1 MRRSLLLLAL
11 PLVLTACD
19 SGRDGPPRRAVI
31 TAVQIDDAPLRAA
44 NGNEWDGAG
53 GGGPEVYFRLLLAG
67 DAPTSAGVLNPR
79 DDQFVVNTRTPG
91 QAWVDD
97 VRGSDFPLVWTI
109 DGGFEIRNLNDE
121 YQIALV
127 DYDPTTE
134 DDVMISTRTFRLS
147 EGAPEVTDGRE
158 DTIVLDGVGADATRV
173 QVRLRVV
180 YSS

>member
-11 PLVLTACD
+11 PLLLTACD
-19 SGRDGPPRRAVI
+19 SGRGRAPRRAVL

-44 NGNEWDGAG
+44 NGNDWDGAG
-53 GGGPEVYFRLLLAG
+53 GGGPEIYFRLLLAG

-97 VRGSDFPLVWTI
+97 VRGSDFPLVWSVES
-109 DGGFEIRNLNDE
+109 GFEIRDLTEE
-121 YQIALV
+121 YQVAII

-134 DDVMISTRTFRLS
+134 DDVMISTRPFRFS
-147 EGAPEVTDGRE
+147 EQAPEVTDGRE
-158 DTIVLDGVGADATRV
+158 DTIVLEGVGADAARV
-173 QVRLRVV
+173 RVRLRVR
-180 YSS
+180 YES